1 MTSPFVRPR
10 PSSRM
15 YLFRCA
21 TCETIRVVEGLADA
35 QAAFND
41 HAAEQHETVLKRIEE
56 PAETGTAPP
65 KGEASASQTEHL
77 EPDRERSDSR

>member
-1 MTSPFVRPR
+1 
-10 PSSRM
+10 M

-21 TCETIRVVEGLADA
+21 TCETLRVVEGLADA

-56 PAETGTAPP
+56 PVETGTDHPE
-65 KGEASASQTEHL
+65 GGASASETGLL